1 MSSALTVVYVVVLL
15 SVVVVMMYFI
25 VFPFLAAC
33 IGGLHILA
41 CHQSHA
47 RFARAAY
54 RGFRRRLP
62 ISFFFHVKYWLNHLR
77 AFHRPPCSLFLR
89 SVLRLY
95 SAGGGVVSRAMSA
108 APPAAPAWSARCS
121 CPPAPAVLR
130 DIFAHCHMGG
140 KSHIFAV
147 AVCSIFHKLFLL
159 SSPISHTI
167 PTSASHQRSLPKAPL
182 FLQRGSRSRQKNN
195 EAIAHGLVFP
205 LSDNLNCLLPSIFI
219 CINRTKTLDKSC
231 AIWYNRSIRNT
242 DILLTERSL
251 ESMGDIVRID
261 FTRSTILPLAAL

>member
-1 MSSALTVVYVVVLL
+1 M
-15 SVVVVMMYFI
+15 
-25 VFPFLAAC
+25 
-33 IGGLHILA
+33 A

-77 AFHRPPCSLFLR
+77 AFHRPPCLLFLR

-121 CPPAPAVLR
+121 CPPRPPSYATFSRIVTW
-130 DIFAHCHMGG
+130 GG

-205 LSDNLNCLLPSIFI
+205 LSDNLNV
-219 CINRTKTLDKSC
+219 SC
-231 AIWYNRSIRNT
+231 PRYLFVSTAQKR
-242 DILLTERSL
+242 LTNHARY
-251 ESMGDIVRID
+251 G
-261 FTRSTILPLAAL
+261 TIEP